1 MKNLWKQMDW
11 GALQAFVAVI
21 ALPTMIIFGGFTIL
35 LFNP

>member
-1 MKNLWKQMDW
+1 MDW